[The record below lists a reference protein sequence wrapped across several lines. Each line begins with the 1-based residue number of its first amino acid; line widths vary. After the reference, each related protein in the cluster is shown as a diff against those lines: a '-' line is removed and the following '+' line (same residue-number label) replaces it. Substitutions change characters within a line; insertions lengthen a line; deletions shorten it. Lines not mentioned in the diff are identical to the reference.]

1 MKNEKAGPLLTPEKP
16 RASDYILLFI
26 DNIGVSILMS
36 QCGFLKKSSRLRQS
50 IYRNILK
57 DLSRG
62 LRTVPP

>member
-36 QCGFLKKSSRLRQS
+36 QCGFF
-50 IYRNILK
+50 
-57 DLSRG
+57 
-62 LRTVPP
+62 